1 VPNKNSTRLKIFAI
15 FIAMICAI
23 KSAGAGDLVIHHSII
38 SASTGWSVY
47 ASRNNDWKPLLVE
60 RSLHSFGIGNE
71 HFLIGTKILEYFS
84 PTLAPQ
90 GQADL
95 SILPMYLYLTNGL
108 YSGRSMRKPV
118 LYGFLGVNAWS
129 CKVPTERELDAIL
142 HAGAGLKWTFWV
154 GSLNLAGDWRRDY
167 WTMMEQGSRMHGDIF
182 SLKAGVELGGWWT
195 AKDIAQFR
203 KAKCGKPVLAGY
215 IAVGILSTL
224 LLISQLY

>member
-1 VPNKNSTRLKIFAI
+1 MYKISSNRLKILAALI
-15 FIAMICAI
+15 VIVGGNNAY
-23 KSAGAGDLVIHHSII
+23 AGDLTIHHSII
-38 SASTGWSVY
+38 SASTGGSIF
-47 ASRNNDWKPLLVE
+47 SSPNGDWRMFPVDG
-60 RSLHSFGIGNE
+60 SLYSFGIGNE
-71 HFLIGTKILEYFS
+71 HFLIGTKVLEYFS

-95 SILPMYLYLTNGL
+95 SILPIYLYLANGL

-129 CKVPTERELDAIL
+129 CKVPTERELDAIV
-142 HAGAGLKWTFWV
+142 HAGAGIKWTFWV
-154 GSLNLAGDWRRDY
+154 SSFNLAADWRRDY
-167 WTMMEQGSRMHGDIF
+167 WTNTSNGLRRQGDIF

-215 IAVGILSTL
+215 VAVGILSAL